1 MKKFENVYQDAAL
14 MKKALLG
21 EANESEQQ
29 ELEKRLAE
37 CPDLQKVYE
46 QLQNGET
53 LRVAFG
59 EYKNYSSKKAY
70 ESFLQKIGQTEPEV
84 IKKPRTFRVWWSVAA
99 AVVFLV
105 IGLSFYMSNY
115 GSIEEES
122 RPLIQPGVQQAQL
135 TLPDGSIIDVHKKE
149 VNVIVDGVQEK

>member
-1 MKKFENVYQDAAL
+1 MNRNSKSLKSDWRNV
-14 MKKALLG
+14 G
-21 EANESEQQ
+21 
-29 ELEKRLAE
+29 LA
-37 CPDLQKVYE
+37 KVYE

-99 AVVFLV
+99 AVVF
-105 IGLSFYMSNY
+105 
-115 GSIEEES
+115 
-122 RPLIQPGVQQAQL
+122 
-135 TLPDGSIIDVHKKE
+135 
-149 VNVIVDGVQEK
+149 